1 MKLLV
6 SDYDNTIELHYN
18 YTDNLGI
25 LKRNIIALNQF
36 MENNILCIAT
46 GRHFDAINTTLR
58 ENKISF
64 SYLCSNNGAELY
76 DKNYS
81 LLYCLPIDDYDL
93 KKLSNLERIIIFR
106 HPYNNDSIISSA
118 NIYIDEFEKFI
129 EIKNYLNLNL
139 KYSKIEYKFPKIKIL
154 NKQCDK
160 VNIIDIIKKSN
171 CIISTRKR
179 EEFALD
185 NIIAIIL
192 NKPILV
198 SNVGINKLIFKQ
210 ENIFYNSDELKEKM
224 KSNIEENKDFEK
236 YYDIE
241 LNEREE
247 ILKSESI

>member
-25 LKRNIIALNQF
+25 LKRNIIALNKF

-46 GRHFDAINTTLR
+46 GRHFDAINTTLQ

-93 KKLSNLERIIIFR
+93 KKLSNLERMIIFR
-106 HPYNNDSIISSA
+106 HPYNNDSIITSA

-154 NKQCDK
+154 NKLCDK
-160 VNIIDIIKKSN
+160 VNIIDIIKK
-171 CIISTRKR
+171 CDII
-179 EEFALD
+179 
-185 NIIAIIL
+185 
-192 NKPILV
+192 
-198 SNVGINKLIFKQ
+198 
-210 ENIFYNSDELKEKM
+210 
-224 KSNIEENKDFEK
+224 
-236 YYDIE
+236 
-241 LNEREE
+241 
-247 ILKSESI
+247 

>member
-160 VNIIDIIKKSN
+160 VNIIDIIKKY
-171 CIISTRKR
+171 
-179 EEFALD
+179 
-185 NIIAIIL
+185 
-192 NKPILV
+192 
-198 SNVGINKLIFKQ
+198 
-210 ENIFYNSDELKEKM
+210 ENIKINDIYTIGDDINDMNMIYKYGGYTLKNGKKEVK
-224 KSNIEENKDFEK
+224 KVAIKIYS
-236 YYDIE
+236 E
-241 LNEREE
+241 LNEL
-247 ILKSESI
+247 IYDMLKHDIKKLVINGEFESVI